1 MSCAESDSC
10 ALQVISTQRGEQL
23 AQAHNMNFFTTS
35 AKEDANSTYLAINKL
50 VELIKQRKYPGVK
63 MEASSQLKDM
73 AKDPESPNEM
83 TSPLTDMSNL
93 ANLPQVHTRGTLS
106 LVPNDF
112 CFCQIE
118 MTESLD
124 LVIDFLKTK
133 GLNRTCD
140 LLHEEWRLHTAAG

>member
-1 MSCAESDSC
+1 
-10 ALQVISTQRGEQL
+10 
-23 AQAHNMNFFTTS
+23 MNFFTTS

-93 ANLPQVHTRGTLS
+93 ANLPQVHTSGTVR
-106 LVPNDF
+106 LVPNVF
-112 CFCQIE
+112 CFVR
-118 MTESLD
+118 S
-124 LVIDFLKTK
+124 K
-133 GLNRTCD
+133 
-140 LLHEEWRLHTAAG
+140 